1 LNKLRLLIPAIG
13 LLILAFWLL
22 FQKISPVVFHAN
34 TAHIF
39 MLNTLKIWD
48 EKGIDSYH
56 AAPVQ
61 TWPEAKKLNHYY
73 TRLKDKNGSN
83 YYISHPPLAFIANFA
98 LLKFFGFPLN
108 QSSLQWILIFIF
120 LIEAVLLGWIIKQI
134 SQQKNLRY
142 LHLTILAA
150 LAFYLLNPVNL
161 YAHSQH
167 NFSEIWGQFFL
178 ITTLA
183 AWTLYL
189 QSDRIFIVRLLLFLS
204 AALLAATDWMG
215 LTMMAA
221 LFIIYFKQFK
231 KPHIRFGLIMVA
243 TAVIITSAAVF
254 MQYVSIGGLHALYKA
269 LGIRYLERSG
279 FFGSQYT
286 DMGYDVLNSETWLML
301 IKQVHNILSGP
312 GYIVVAMA
320 IICFVFARKKCGPVD
335 LTIQKV
341 ALLTAL
347 LFFIAVLSAS
357 SIHYIYTARFTP
369 FIALA
374 GAALFAKIL
383 EVFKKPGFV
392 IGIFI
397 FLMHLAAFWST
408 GIFHKS
414 IPEPD
419 TKQAQLNAAAVI
431 IKQNKIDAIP
441 LTSDFVESDIIYLSY
456 KSERNLV
463 WIK

>member
-1 LNKLRLLIPAIG
+1 MNKLRLLIPAIG

-167 NFSEIWGQFFL
+167 NFSEIWG
-178 ITTLA
+178 
-183 AWTLYL
+183 
-189 QSDRIFIVRLLLFLS
+189 
-204 AALLAATDWMG
+204 
-215 LTMMAA
+215 
-221 LFIIYFKQFK
+221 
-231 KPHIRFGLIMVA
+231 
-243 TAVIITSAAVF
+243 
-254 MQYVSIGGLHALYKA
+254 
-269 LGIRYLERSG
+269 
-279 FFGSQYT
+279 
-286 DMGYDVLNSETWLML
+286 
-301 IKQVHNILSGP
+301 
-312 GYIVVAMA
+312 
-320 IICFVFARKKCGPVD
+320 
-335 LTIQKV
+335 
-341 ALLTAL
+341 
-347 LFFIAVLSAS
+347 
-357 SIHYIYTARFTP
+357 
-369 FIALA
+369 
-374 GAALFAKIL
+374 
-383 EVFKKPGFV
+383 
-392 IGIFI
+392 
-397 FLMHLAAFWST
+397 
-408 GIFHKS
+408 
-414 IPEPD
+414 
-419 TKQAQLNAAAVI
+419 
-431 IKQNKIDAIP
+431 
-441 LTSDFVESDIIYLSY
+441 
-456 KSERNLV
+456 
-463 WIK
+463 